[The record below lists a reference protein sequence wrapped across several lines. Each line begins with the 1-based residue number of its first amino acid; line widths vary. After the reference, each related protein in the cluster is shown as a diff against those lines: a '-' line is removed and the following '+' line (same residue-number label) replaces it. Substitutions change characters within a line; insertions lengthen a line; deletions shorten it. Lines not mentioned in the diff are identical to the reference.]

1 MPHSRILVERAGPV
15 ATVLIDRAEKR
26 NCLDLPMWEAMA
38 EIFAELSADTALGC
52 VILRGAGNAA
62 FCAGAD
68 ISRFGEEYGD
78 PDRNRRYA
86 AALDGALEA
95 VRNCTHPVVAAVSGW
110 CMGGGA
116 GLASVCDFRVG
127 GEGTRI
133 GIPARRLNVWYPHAA
148 MDVLLQIVGYP
159 VACELLIEGRVFGG
173 REALAKCM
181 LTRCVADAEVQAEAR
196 ALAARIVQGAP
207 QANRFHKRALREL
220 RGAMPIPPP
229 VLAAAT
235 QFPQTEDFQEAVRAF
250 QEKREPVFQG
260 R

>member
-1 MPHSRILVERAGPV
+1 MHHPNILVERAGPV
-15 ATVLIDRAEKR
+15 ATVLIDRAEKH
-26 NCLDLPMWEAMA
+26 NCLNLPMWEAMA
-38 EIFAELSADTALGC
+38 RIFTELSADTSLGC
-52 VILRGAGNAA
+52 IILRGAGEAA

-68 ISRFGEEYGD
+68 IAGFSEDYGE

-95 VRNCTHPVVAAVSGW
+95 VRTCTHPVVGAVSGW

-127 GEGTRI
+127 GEGARI
-133 GIPARRLNVWYPHAA
+133 GIPARRLNIWYPHAA
-148 MDVLLQIVGYP
+148 LDVLLQIVGYP
-159 VACELLIEGRVFGG
+159 VACELLIEGRVLTGP
-173 REALAKCM
+173 EALAKGF

-196 ALAARIVQGAP
+196 ALAGRIVEGAP

-220 RGAMPIPPP
+220 RGAMPIPPD

-235 QFPQTEDFQEAVRAF
+235 HFPQTEDFREAVQAF
-250 QEKREPVFQG
+250 REKRAPVFQG